1 MRSIL
6 EYKHTSGSF
15 ITQEKVKTKNNNK
28 KQQHKITEP
37 GKMNNK

>member
-15 ITQEKVKTKNNNK
+15 ITQEKVKTKTNNK
-28 KQQHKITEP
+28 KK
-37 GKMNNK
+37 NNNNTKLMSPEK